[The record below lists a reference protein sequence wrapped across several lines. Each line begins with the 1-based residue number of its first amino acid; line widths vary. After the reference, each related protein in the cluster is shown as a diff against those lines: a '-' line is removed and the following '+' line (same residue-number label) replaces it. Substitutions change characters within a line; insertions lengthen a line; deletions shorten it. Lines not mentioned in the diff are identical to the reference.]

1 MITKL
6 NWFAD
11 SSEHCDNICKLLHA
25 FLMCFGLFHY
35 LIYNIII
42 LSKYLSYRYCIPWFT
57 IILHFLYHWLTIS
70 LWFIGFKILP
80 WRNSFTLRFWICL
93 FWLNW
98 WAWSGTESR
107 LMWFF
112 IFFIFIFNLLLL
124 LILNKVA
131 ILF

>member
-11 SSEHCDNICKLLHA
+11 SSEHRDNTCKFLHA
-25 FLMCFGLFHY
+25 FFICFGLFHN

-42 LSKYLSYRYCIPWFT
+42 FSKYLFYRYCVPWFT
-57 IILHFLYHWLTIS
+57 FALQFWFHWLTIL
-70 LWFIGFKILP
+70 LWFIDFKILP
-80 WRNSFTLRFWICL
+80 WRNSITLRFWICF
-93 FWLNW
+93 FWPNW
-98 WAWSGTESR
+98 WAWSGTEAR